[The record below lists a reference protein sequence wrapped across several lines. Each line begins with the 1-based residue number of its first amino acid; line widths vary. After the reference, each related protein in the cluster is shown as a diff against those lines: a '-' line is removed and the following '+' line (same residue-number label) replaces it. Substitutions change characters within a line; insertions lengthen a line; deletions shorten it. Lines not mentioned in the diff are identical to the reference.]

1 MNAVTV
7 NDDGLVLRLY
17 IQPKASRDSIVGLHG
32 DEVKVAITAPPVD
45 GQANSHLVK
54 FLGKQF
60 RVAKSQVVIEKGELG
75 RHKQI
80 KIINPQQIPP
90 EIAACGK
97 SDRFTGNCRR
107 LWSGGRCAWRR
118 AGHLLRALFR

>member
-1 MNAVTV
+1 MSAVAV

-17 IQPKASRDSIVGLHG
+17 IQPKASRDFIVGLHG

-60 RVAKSQVVIEKGELG
+60 WVAKSQVVIERANLG

-80 KIINPQQIPP
+80 KIITQQIPP
-90 EIAACGK
+90 EIV
-97 SDRFTGNCRR
+97 
-107 LWSGGRCAWRR
+107 
-118 AGHLLRALFR
+118 ALIN